1 MTSPEA
7 FATAAT
13 AVRAGEHACSRVALS
28 QDRERLTSAF
38 IASALA
44 RRHKVVYLR
53 DRPLDEHVAGDLRDI
68 DAGALTSRQLA
79 VLPAHEVFTPDGAFD
94 MDRVLAWGVRQR
106 DAARAEG
113 WDGLSLTGD
122 MSALHD
128 APGWERLAEYERRL
142 TESLGDD
149 CTMLCQYD
157 HRHFST
163 GIHAEVAL
171 QHRVDISPELECI
184 GRTGCL
190 AAALVAPGRTLRI
203 AGELDFDCA
212 AAVGDAIDAHF
223 HGALE
228 LDLADVRFLDV
239 AGLRALRGRTRQE
252 ITIVAASP
260 SVRRLLALVGWDTD
274 PAIEILAAAEN

>member
-7 FATAAT
+7 LAT
-13 AVRAGEHACSRVALS
+13 AVRAGEHACSRVALA

-53 DRPLDEHVAGDLRDI
+53 DRPLGGLCDVGE
-68 DAGALTSRQLA
+68 GALTSGQLV
-79 VLPAHEVFTPDGAFD
+79 VLLAHEVFAPDGAFD
-94 MDRVLAWGVRQR
+94 MDRMLAWAVQQR

-113 WDGLSLTGD
+113 WEGLSLTGD
-122 MSALHD
+122 MSTLHD
-128 APGWERLAEYERRL
+128 TPGWERLAEYDRRL
-142 TESLGDD
+142 NESLGED

-163 GIHAEVAL
+163 DIHAEVAL

-212 AAVGDAIDAHF
+212 AAVGDTIDAHF
-223 HGALE
+223 HGRLK

-239 AGLRALRGRTRQE
+239 AGLRALRGRTRQA
-252 ITIVAASP
+252 ITIVDASP
-260 SVRRLLALVGWDTD
+260 PVLRLLALMGWDTD
-274 PAIEILAAAEN
+274 PAIEIVAGAES

>member
-1 MTSPEA
+1 MTSSEA
-7 FATAAT
+7 PAT
-13 AVRAGEHACSRVALS
+13 AVRAGEHACSRVALA
-28 QDRERLTSAF
+28 QDRERLTSGF

-53 DRPLDEHVAGDLRDI
+53 DQPLHRLRDVGE
-68 DAGALTSRQLA
+68 GAVASGQLV
-79 VLPAHEVFTPDGAFD
+79 VLHAREVLAPDGAFD
-94 MDRVLAWGVRQR
+94 VHRTLAWSVQQR

-113 WDGLSLTGD
+113 WEGLSLTGD

-128 APGWERLAEYERRL
+128 TPGWERLAEYERRL
-142 TESLGDD
+142 NESLGED

-171 QHRVDISPELECI
+171 QHQVDISPELERI
-184 GRTGCL
+184 GRTGSL

-212 AAVGDAIDAHF
+212 AAVGETIDAHF
-223 HGALE
+223 HGRLA

-239 AGLRALRGRTRQE
+239 AGLRALRGRTSQA
-252 ITIVAASP
+252 ITIVDASP
-260 SVRRLLALVGWDTD
+260 SVLRLLALVGWDTD
-274 PAIEILAAAEN
+274 PAIEILAAADS